1 MQVHDCERTKEDS
14 NSRDV
19 RAAGAEGFG
28 PALSGTNAE
37 DAENDEDVRANYGL
51 LWEKDIKCTES
62 KIYYLIDKSTRV

>member
-37 DAENDEDVRANYGL
+37 DAGNDENVRA
-51 LWEKDIKCTES
+51 KD
-62 KIYYLIDKSTRV
+62 DQG